1 MIIQPMTETSVVTL
15 VVELA
20 VVSALITKEV
30 EAVIVP
36 TDNMP
41 KGFAPV
47 EPGDCLVNIMIEL
60 AVTAVVAIVAVPLPR
75 VTVPKEF
82 APAVVVDATLV
93 LTILLPAVPRTRLPL
108 VAVTL
113 PVVAMTPVP
122 PVTVVPATTVV
133 PEARVVVVVREPG
146 VVIAAG
152 RLNVTVDPEAAVV
165 IWLAVPAIL
174 MLPPEGVA
182 VPLSPVR
189 VLNSMVPPPDATQR
203 ALVTL
208 ATAD

>member
-1 MIIQPMTETSVVTL
+1 MEP
-15 VVELA
+15 A
-20 VVSALITKEV
+20 V
-30 EAVIVP
+30 AV
-36 TDNMP
+36 M
-41 KGFAPV
+41 FPV
-47 EPGDCLVNIMIEL
+47 ET
-60 AVTAVVAIVAVPLPR
+60 TA
-75 VTVPKEF
+75 
-82 APAVVVDATLV
+82 
-93 LTILLPAVPRTRLPL
+93 
-108 VAVTL
+108 L
-113 PVVAMTPVP
+113 PVVTVRPVP
-122 PVTVVPATTVV
+122 AVRVV